1 MSGAFA
7 VLSNDTLDAEGER
20 PGSEASLSANN
31 PLLSILERLG
41 YGAIVLDASGNALQ
55 LNPTAQCLLERET
68 GPARSD
74 SLDWARRALARLL
87 GRATVRLMPNTEGW
101 ITVPSQSE
109 RSLVVY
115 QMPAA
120 GMGEPRAHTVL
131 ILLDLDG
138 ALQPSLMMLR
148 RMFGLTAAEAK
159 LSVQIARGESPAEIA
174 ESNEVSIATV
184 RSQLASAF
192 AKTETRGQSELV
204 ALLTRVSIL
213 S

>member
-1 MSGAFA
+1 MSGAFTA
-7 VLSNDTLDAEGER
+7 RLNDTVGAENER
-20 PGSEASLSANN
+20 PASEASLPANN
-31 PLLSILERLG
+31 PLLHILERLG
-41 YGAIVLDASGNALQ
+41 YGGVVLDASGNALQ
-55 LNPTAQCLLERET
+55 LNPTAHRLLERAT
-68 GPARSD
+68 GSVRQD
-74 SLDWARRALARLL
+74 SLDWARRALGRLL
-87 GRATVRLMPNTEGW
+87 GRATTRLPANTEAW

-115 QMPAA
+115 QMPAL

-138 ALQPSLMMLR
+138 APQPSLMMLR

-204 ALLTRVSIL
+204 ALLARVSIL

>member
-7 VLSNDTLDAEGER
+7 VRSNAMLGGGDEQPA
-20 PGSEASLSANN
+20 SEASSSANN

-41 YGAIVLDASGNALQ
+41 YGALVLDASRNALQ
-55 LNPTAQCLLERET
+55 LNPTAHRLLERET
-68 GPARSD
+68 GSVRQD
-74 SLDWARRALARLL
+74 SLDWARRALGRLL
-87 GRATVRLMPNTEGW
+87 GRATTRLPANTEAW

-109 RSLVVY
+109 RSLVVH
-115 QMPAA
+115 QMPAV

-138 ALQPSLMMLR
+138 APQPSLMMLR

-174 ESNEVSIATV
+174 ESNQVSMATV

-204 ALLTRVSIL
+204 ALLARVSIL